1 MSSVGK
7 IYRTYTGVDPAG
19 PEEENEVPALESSD
33 GVLAWARTEP
43 EEATEPKDE
52 AAESLEDGED

>member
-19 PEEENEVPALESSD
+19 PEEENEVPEQPEMDFSD
-33 GVLAWARTEP
+33 GEP
-43 EEATEPKDE
+43 DSRCSPDEE
-52 AAESLEDGED
+52 GED

>member
-33 GVLAWARTEP
+33 GVLAWGRTEP
-43 EEATEPKDE
+43 DEE
-52 AAESLEDGED
+52 GED